1 MPVCRHTTPQKHYT
15 DKSQISDL
23 LSSITGEASPA
34 SPSSSTFPPKR
45 KAPNELPKPVDK
57 LQRTNSHGVISN
69 ANRPISQPSKPTAP
83 SSTMAAM
90 KIGAKPPN
98 RDQSA
103 VIKNGQPTP
112 PPTTDGSA
120 AKAPKKGSFAEIM
133 ARAKA
138 AQQTLGQVGKIQ
150 HKKIEKAPSR
160 KEREELQSKKVA
172 NIQKNL
178 GPNGKFKSAMPTSS
192 TSKVSEKATFR
203 GKPVPI
209 PEKKVKKAAAA
220 TTGYTGTA
228 RPRPDGAKPSSK
240 PSSFSRGPDRYRQQ
254 RLEDRYL
261 SEDEEE
267 DDLEEEEEGD
277 GYGSDASSDM
287 EAAGWE
293 VDDEEEQA
301 SRIARKEDAEA
312 LAEENR
318 LKREKLEKKQR
329 LMALAKKRR

>member
-1 MPVCRHTTPQKHYT
+1 MK
-15 DKSQISDL
+15 L
-23 LSSITGEASPA
+23 GAA
-34 SPSSSTFPPKR
+34 
-45 KAPNELPKPVDK
+45 KPV
-57 LQRTNSHGVISN
+57 
-69 ANRPISQPSKPTAP
+69 
-83 SSTMAAM
+83 
-90 KIGAKPPN
+90 N

-112 PPTTDGSA
+112 PPPTTDAST
-120 AKAPKKGSFAEIM
+120 AKVPKKGSFAEIM
-133 ARAKA
+133 ARAKM
-138 AQQTLGQVGKIQ
+138 AQQTLGQIGKIQ

-160 KEREELQSKKVA
+160 KEREEMQSQKVA

-192 TSKVSEKATFR
+192 KSKVPEKATFR
-203 GKPVPI
+203 GKPVPV

-228 RPRPDGAKPSSK
+228 RPRADGAKPASK
-240 PSSFSRGPDRYRQQ
+240 PSSFARGQDRYRNH
-254 RLEDRYL
+254 RREDRYL

-267 DDLEEEEEGD
+267 EDIEEEEED
-277 GYGSDASSDM
+277 YGSDASSDM

-301 SRIARKEDAEA
+301 ARIAKREDAEA

-318 LKREKLEKKQR
+318 LKREKLEKKKR
-329 LMALAKKRR
+329 LLALAKKRR